1 MAGQAAGSASGPN
14 TPSMAVPAN
23 KLNYGVTPGGAVNMG
38 SKDING
44 HNVELMYDPA
54 TGTAWTGSGSNV
66 QYLDASTYGL
76 KNNQQIQQA
85 QQQNSQ
91 NKALYDQ
98 QAAAANAAAASANT
112 PIGNY
117 SVNGAQQSIY
127 TDPASGSYYYKGAG
141 GNRYALTSDQTKQAG
156 LSSIAGYGP
165 NGQVYYS
172 AAPNDGKTTEQRSL
186 EEIGKT
192 SPNTVASI
200 GNLSNYY
207 QQQAHNLQNPA
218 YAQQQGA
225 QYLAQADKADPASAA
240 TRNALSASYNA
251 MSQNPGQISGG
262 VQQDISQ
269 AARAAQTARGNAMGT
284 AQAAQESLQSGVY
297 GQQLQQQNLQNS
309 QQWLGSG
316 LTKTGQGQQLYN
328 FNQGA
333 NQSMA
338 NNTASYLQSGN
349 TPVNYANQHLNGLT
363 GSQQSF

>member
-1 MAGQAAGSASGPN
+1 MAGQAGGAATGPQA
-14 TPSMAVPAN
+14 TPGIAPAN

-66 QYLDASTYGL
+66 QYVDASTYGL

-91 NKALYDQ
+91 NSAAYAQ
-98 QAAAANAAAASANT
+98 QAADANAAAAKANT
-112 PIGNY
+112 PIGSY
-117 SVNGAQQSIY
+117 AVNGTQQQVY
-127 TDPASGSYYYKGAG
+127 TDPASGSYYYKGTN
-141 GNRYALTSDQTKQAG
+141 GNRYALTSDQTQQAG
-156 LSSIAGYGP
+156 LSTIAGYGP

-192 SPNTVASI
+192 SPNTVNSI
-200 GNLSNYY
+200 NNLSQYY
-207 QQQAHNLQNPA
+207 SNQSAAAATPGSAQKQQAA
-218 YAQQQGA
+218 
-225 QYLAQADKADPASAA
+225 YLAASDAADPASAA

-349 TPVNYANQHLNGLT
+349 TPVNYANQYLNGLT